1 MLQDNVSLFVQF
13 QTVLIVMEMF
23 VTLAVLDMLKM
34 RVDNVFFHKMFA
46 QETTVKFAESTNV
59 MSVQQDSI
67 NSKEIVLTALNL
79 DLKTHQLGEILVLS
93 QFNALSLTVPVV
105 MEMSVLLVLQGMS
118 LQMVSVSFNKLS
130 AQLQT
135 APIVMEMSVLLVM
148 QAIT

>member
-1 MLQDNVSLFVQF
+1 
-13 QTVLIVMEMF
+13 
-23 VTLAVLDMLKM
+23 M